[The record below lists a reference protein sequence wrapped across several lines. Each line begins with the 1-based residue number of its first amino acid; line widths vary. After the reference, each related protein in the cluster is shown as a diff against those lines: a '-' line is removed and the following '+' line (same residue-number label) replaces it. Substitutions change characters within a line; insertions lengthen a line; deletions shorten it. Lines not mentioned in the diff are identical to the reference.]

1 MKRPTIKDIARLA
14 GVTPATVSMAL
25 NSSGRISRKT
35 RERIIEIA
43 GNLRYRPNPLAR
55 GLVARKTNLIGVVL
69 IEVAVSFFKDILRGL
84 EDALQPHGYGLIL
97 NVTSGDPKREDTFV
111 RFHHD
116 KRVDALILEPTPRFE
131 NRPLLEE
138 LAQSGL
144 PILTMLHSTFGWGNS
159 LIAVNNDLGAK
170 TATSH
175 LLEAGRRIAHI
186 RGPNEAI
193 EALAR
198 ARGYH
203 KALRDAGLD
212 ADPVLEGNNKS
223 GWYTP
228 EEGYAQMKRL
238 LERAPKPP
246 EGVFA
251 DSDSLAYGTM
261 QAVNERGLRVPE
273 DVEIV
278 GFDDVELA
286 TLSRPPL
293 TTVAQPKYQ
302 LGYRAGQM
310 ILQMIDD
317 KVPVRDILKPQL
329 VIRES
334 TRPRPSV
341 AMPTAP
347 AF

>member
-25 NSSGRISRKT
+25 NASGRISLKT
-35 RERIIEIA
+35 RDRIREIA
-43 GNLRYRPNPLAR
+43 HNIDYRPNPLAR
-55 GLVARKTNLIGVVL
+55 GLVARKTNLIGVVI

-97 NVTSGDPKREDTFV
+97 NVTSGDPKREENFV

-116 KRVDALILEPTPRFE
+116 KRVDGLILEPTPRFQ
-131 NRPLLEE
+131 NRPLLED
-138 LAQSGL
+138 LALSGL
-144 PILTMLHSTFGWGNS
+144 PILTILHSTFGWGNS

-170 TATSH
+170 TATGF
-175 LLEAGRRIAHI
+175 LLEAGQRIAHI

-198 ARGYH
+198 TRGYR

-212 ADPVLEGNNKS
+212 VDPTLEGDNES
-223 GWYTP
+223 GWFTP

-238 LERAPKPP
+238 LDRIPTPP

-251 DSDSLAYGTM
+251 DSDSLAYGAI
-261 QAVNERGLRVPE
+261 QALNERGLRVPA
-273 DVEIV
+273 DVEVV

-310 ILQMIDD
+310 LLQLIAD
-317 KVPVRDILKPQL
+317 KIPTREILKPQL

-334 TRPRPSV
+334 TRHRPPVS
-341 AMPTAP
+341 PNTP
-347 AF
+347 PF